1 MDRILT
7 RDIQLAIMKA
17 RTLKKMSQADLAKQA
32 KVHESVIKAYEN
44 GTANPN
50 NEFIVK
56 LESILGIKIPHAKKK
71 KTIE

>member
-17 RTLKKMSQADLAKQA
+17 RTLKKMSQADLAKEA
-32 KVHESVIKAYEN
+32 KVHESVIKSYEN
-44 GTANPN
+44 GTAKPN

-71 KTIE
+71 KTTE

>member
-1 MDRILT
+1 
-7 RDIQLAIMKA
+7 
-17 RTLKKMSQADLAKQA
+17 MSQADLAKESN
-32 KVHESVIKAYEN
+32 VHESVVKAYEN

-71 KTIE
+71 KIIE